1 MKLRHY
7 LSLAALFIFLLIF
20 ALTYTGVIDVNYLDL
35 KSKISFLPFLII
47 SAAFIDS
54 INPCAFSVLFITL
67 AFLFSLGHSRSQIIK
82 TGLVYVG
89 GIFLTYILIGLG
101 ILEVLTIFNIPNS
114 MAKIGAVA
122 IILFGVINIINEFF
136 PKFPIKLKMPDASHG
151 KVGELI
157 TKATIPAAFVLGLLV
172 GMFEFP
178 CTGGP
183 YLLVLGLLHDE
194 ANFMKG
200 FWYLVLY
207 NLIFVFPLLV
217 ALFISTD
224 RPILEKLDKLRR
236 METKKGRIWVGVI
249 VIVLGLLVFYTT
261 DPRYYNDLVREF
273 YYKFINLI

>member
-7 LSLAALFIFLLIF
+7 LSLAGLVFFGAVFVLI
-20 ALTYTGVIDVNYLDL
+20 YTGIINVEHLDL
-35 KSKISFLPFLII
+35 RSNISFLPLLII
-47 SAAFIDS
+47 IAAFIDS

-67 AFLFSLGHSRSQIIK
+67 AFLFSLGHSRKQIIK

-101 ILEVLTIFNIPNS
+101 ILKVLTIFNIPNS
-114 MAKIGAVA
+114 MAKIGAIA
-122 IILFGVINIINEFF
+122 IILFGVIILINEFF

-157 TKATIPAAFVLGLLV
+157 TKATIPAAFILGLLV
-172 GMFEFP
+172 GIFEFP

-183 YLLVLGLLHDE
+183 YLLVLGLLHDD
-194 ANFMKG
+194 ASFMIG

-207 NLIFVFPLLV
+207 NIIFVLPLLI

-224 RPILEKLDKLRR
+224 KPILEKLDKLRR
-236 METKKGRIWVGVI
+236 METKKSRVTVSLI
-249 VIVLGLLVFYTT
+249 VIVLGFLVF
-261 DPRYYNDLVREF
+261 
-273 YYKFINLI
+273 LI

>member
-7 LSLAALFIFLLIF
+7 LSLAGLVFFGAVF
-20 ALTYTGVIDVNYLDL
+20 ALIYTGIIDVNYLDL
-35 KSKISFLPFLII
+35 KSKINFLPLLIVV
-47 SAAFIDS
+47 AAFVDS

-67 AFLFSLGHSRSQIIK
+67 TFLFSIGHSRSQIIK

-101 ILEVLTIFNIPNS
+101 ILKVLTIFNIPNS
-114 MAKIGAVA
+114 MAKIGAIA
-122 IILFGVINIINEFF
+122 IIIFGLINLINEFF
-136 PKFPIKLKMPDASHG
+136 PKFPIKLKMPSASHG

-157 TKATIPAAFVLGLLV
+157 TKATVPAAFILGLLV

-194 ANFMKG
+194 ASYLKG
-200 FWYLVLY
+200 FGYLVLY
-207 NLIFVFPLLV
+207 NFIFVLPLLI
-217 ALFISTD
+217 AIFITTD

-236 METKKGRIWVGVI
+236 LETKKSRVWISLI
-249 VIVLGLLVFYTT
+249 LIALGLLVF
-261 DPRYYNDLVREF
+261 
-273 YYKFINLI
+273 LI

>member
-1 MKLRHY
+1 MRLRHV
-7 LSLAALFIFLLIF
+7 LSFAGLAFFVAVF
-20 ALTYTGVIDVNYLDL
+20 ALIYTGIIDVNYLDL
-35 KSKISFLPFLII
+35 KSKINFLPLLIVA
-47 SAAFIDS
+47 AAFVDS

-101 ILEVLTIFNIPNS
+101 VLKVLTIFNIPNS
-114 MAKIGAVA
+114 MAKLGAIA
-122 IILFGVINIINEFF
+122 IILFGVINLINEFF

-157 TKATIPAAFVLGLLV
+157 ARATVPASFLLGLLV

-207 NLIFVFPLLV
+207 NFIFVLPLLI
-217 ALFISTD
+217 AIFISTD
-224 RPILEKLDKLRR
+224 KPILEKLDKLRR
-236 METKKGRIWVGVI
+236 METKKSRVWVSVI
-249 VIVLGLLVFYTT
+249 VIILGLLVF
-261 DPRYYNDLVREF
+261 
-273 YYKFINLI
+273 LI